1 MQDTRQLT
9 RIVDELISAHDDTI
23 RLAGELALKNW
34 QWEEHLDYLS
44 DLRTLGRAALAA
56 ANDCG
61 VTARRSRSRR
71 KLRRRGARRCAR
83 NGHGE
88 GSA

>member
-1 MQDTRQLT
+1 MQESRQLT
-9 RIVDELISAHDDTI
+9 RIVDELLAAHDDTI
-23 RLAGELALKNW
+23 RLAGELALSNW

-44 DLRTLGRAALAA
+44 DLKTLGRAALSA

-71 KLRRRGARRCAR
+71 NPRRRGARRCAR
-83 NGHGE
+83 YGHDE